1 MKKIEAELINFDWFV
16 HIESKHEIEP
26 QKWTDF
32 LILMEI
38 QFPF

>member
-26 QKWTDF
+26 QKWMNF
-32 LILMEI
+32 LILMEN
-38 QFPF
+38 QYGF